1 MEVIWTL
8 PRIHDRPL
16 FPEGEHPEVYAPPRR
31 TWCVGE
37 QADGPGGA
45 EYVVQVRQLRDWLRD
60 PGNQRP
66 ECHSCFQV
74 DAGRTGVDDQSP
86 LHISGESTTDRCL
99 SRGSKL
105 QAGMHPPGEGD
116 EREQEQILTR
126 LDSQMDSFANYTLA
140 LAIYSFPAGSVVKNS
155 PVKQETWVRSLG
167 QENPLEKERATHSS
181 ILAWEIPWTEEHVGL
196 QSMGLQRVRRD
207 LATK

>member
-8 PRIHDRPL
+8 PRIHDIPL

-31 TWCVGE
+31 TWYVGE

-45 EYVVQVRQLRDWLRD
+45 ECVVQVRQLKDWLRD

-86 LHISGESTTDRCL
+86 LHISGESTMDRCL
-99 SRGSKL
+99 SPGSKL
-105 QAGMHPPGEGD
+105 QAGMRPLGEGD

-126 LDSQMDSFANYTLA
+126 LDSQMDSFANSTLA

-155 PVKQETWVRSLG
+155 PAKQETWVRSLG
-167 QENPLEKERATHSS
+167 QEDPLEKEMATHSS